1 MPADAWTYYLDLDVL
16 LADRMLSLT
25 TSSDAMAGHDTVS
38 TADVTSPQH
47 AHGSVTVYCTST
59 TAVHG
64 HGNSAAVQ
72 ASSTRSI

>member
-1 MPADAWTYYLDLDVL
+1 MTAVL
-16 LADRMLSLT
+16 LTLLTMLLSLT

-59 TAVHG
+59 TAVHAQG
-64 HGNSAAVQ
+64 STAVV
-72 ASSTRSI
+72 TRELNIA